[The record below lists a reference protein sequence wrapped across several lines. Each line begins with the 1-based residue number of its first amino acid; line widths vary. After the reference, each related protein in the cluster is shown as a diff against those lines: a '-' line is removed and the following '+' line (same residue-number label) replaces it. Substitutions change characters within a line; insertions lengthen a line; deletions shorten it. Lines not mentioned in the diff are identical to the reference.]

1 MHYSSSFVRT
11 PAASRASG
19 DPLLRAIGAQVRD
32 RRKARSLTL
41 AELAA
46 ASGVSARF
54 LSDVEA
60 GRANISVV
68 NLAHV
73 AAALGARPE
82 ELLHAPRAR
91 SVALLGLRGAGKS
104 TVGRVLA
111 KKLGLA
117 FAELDRLVEDHAGL
131 PLRELFAVHGDLYYR
146 RVEAEAL
153 EAWLARP
160 EPSVIATGGGI
171 VTSPASYTRLREEC
185 FTVWLRARPEDHM
198 TRVEKQGDYRPMARR
213 PNAMT
218 ELRQILA
225 ARTPLYAQAHLT
237 VDTSRLDADAAA
249 DRIAAALTSRRAAT

>member
-1 MHYSSSFVRT
+1 MRT
-11 PAASRASG
+11 PEPARAP
-19 DPLLRAIGAQVRD
+19 DDLLLRAIGTQVRD

-46 ASGVSARF
+46 ASGVSSRF
-54 LSDVEA
+54 LTDVEA

-68 NLAHV
+68 NLSHV

-82 ELLHAPRAR
+82 DLLHAPRER

-104 TVGRVLA
+104 TVGRTLA
-111 KKLGLA
+111 RKLGLA
-117 FAELDRLVEDHAGL
+117 FVELDRLVEDHAGL

-146 RVEAEAL
+146 RMESEAL
-153 EAWLARP
+153 DGWLARP

-171 VTSPASYTRLREEC
+171 VTSPAAYTRLREEC
-185 FTVWLRARPEDHM
+185 FTVWLRAKPEDHM
-198 TRVEKQGDYRPMARR
+198 ARVERQGDYRPMARR
-213 PNAMT
+213 PNAMA

-237 VDTSRLDADAAA
+237 VDTSRLDAEAAA
-249 DRIAAALTSRRAAT
+249 ERIAGAMTSRRARP